1 MGEDY
6 GFNLGNVFGNGGH
19 SKKGKSKKSK
29 DPFGVSS
36 LDNNFLSYVKSGN
49 SDGGM
54 GGFDSYLNYGN
65 EKIER
70 GRRDD
75 FFAYIPNLGERYE
88 DQDVTKGIGANIGKS
103 ENTIA
108 RANRSTV
115 KSYNEH
121 KEKVEKEREE
131 ARERKKAKR
140 LLQDNLASARERQDR
155 EAREEHEKQVEA
167 KERMEKK
174 RGERN
179 MSTFN
184 DNVRTRMVE
193 RDDRYSG
200 KGQVLESEKEDL
212 R

>member
-6 GFNLGNVFGNGGH
+6 GFNLGNVFGNNGH
-19 SKKGKSKKSK
+19 QKKGKKGKSK

-54 GGFDSYLNYGN
+54 GGFTDYINYGN
-65 EKIER
+65 EKVER

-75 FFAYIPNLGERYE
+75 FFAYIPDIGSGYKDRDSVEEFGHDIGRSERSIA
-88 DQDVTKGIGANIGKS
+88 KANK
-103 ENTIA
+103 
-108 RANRSTV
+108 STV
-115 KSYNEH
+115 ESYHKH
-121 KEKVEKEREE
+121 KEKVEKERED
-131 ARERKKAKR
+131 ATERKKAKK
-140 LLQDNLASARERQDR
+140 LFEQNLSSAKERQDR
-155 EAREEHEKQVEA
+155 QRAEEHEKRM
-167 KERMEKK
+167 KEKEMIEGKRKEK
-174 RGERN
+174 N

-184 DNVRTRMVE
+184 DNLRTKMVQ

-200 KGQVLESEKEDL
+200 KGQVLDSDKEDL